1 MNTNIKYMYIVC
13 IYIIYIHVH
22 VYIYHIYTCIY
33 HIYTCIY
40 IIFSNT
46 TFQIG
51 ITPEV
56 FEGFTPSRVHLKG

>member
-22 VYIYHIYTCIY
+22 VYIYHTCIY

-56 FEGFTPSRVHLKG
+56 FEGFTPSRVHMKG